1 MIRLYVKYK
10 QNNTN
15 EFIYKMETDS
25 QKTTVSKKEQRTG
38 GINWEW
44 ENHTHTTIYKINNQ
58 QGPTA

>member
-1 MIRLYVKYK
+1 
-10 QNNTN
+10 
-15 EFIYKMETDS
+15 METDS
-25 QKTTVSKKEQRTG
+25 QKTIVSKKEQRMG